1 MKLKYLPYIFLLF
14 TVAISA
20 QINLEGSINPNPNSR
35 YSDIWGY
42 VDGEGREYAIM
53 GGYYG
58 THVIEV
64 TAPLFPV
71 IVGFIPGPESIWRDI
86 KVHDHY
92 AYVVTEGGGSG
103 EGLQIIDLANVPNSV
118 SLVNTVD
125 TYFTTAHNIYIDDGF
140 AFVVG
145 TEGIGGIHLLDLS
158 DPVNP
163 VQTSYYTGSG
173 YVHDV
178 YVWSDTIVAC
188 AASTYDLVDIT
199 DKSNPFK
206 ISESAALPGIY
217 AHSGW
222 MTEDKR
228 YFVACEEFNQR
239 DITVWD
245 LQDRTSWELVVPQWQ
260 MNTGSIVHNLFI
272 KGNYAH
278 ISYYSDGYVILDI
291 SNPTQPLLVGSYDT
305 DPATSSGFNGAW
317 GCYPYLPSG
326 NTIIADINTG
336 LFILSYDIVNIPPQI
351 SITSAPEF
359 VDNNGD
365 VLISADVN
373 DDKNIMDVE
382 LYYRT
387 ITIDD
392 TSDWS
397 MVSDTDGPVEN
408 SYGFTIPGQLHL
420 TKVEY
425 YIAAL
430 DSDGEVT
437 TLPAG
442 GSGTN
447 PVGNNPPSSFLDY
460 TVVVAGIPVIS
471 SYSPTVM
478 DTTVAKG
485 VSLEFSVAAYDTTDL
500 QITIDWLVNNNRR
513 RSGETFKLS
522 TTLGPAP
529 RIDTVTAS
537 VTNGYKTST
546 VTWYV
551 NVDNTLKVSDGI
563 VNTFELQQN
572 YPNPFNPSTNIKF
585 SVAEEGYVKLVVY
598 NITGEKVGVL
608 AEGNFPAGNY
618 SQKFD
623 ASGLVSGVYIA
634 HLKTEKYSKSI
645 KMLLQK

>member
-1 MKLKYLPYIFLLF
+1 MKLKYLPYIFLLL
-14 TVAISA
+14 TITISA
-20 QINLEGSINPNPNSR
+20 QINLEGSINPDPNSR

-125 TYFTTAHNIYIDDGF
+125 TYFTSAHNIFIDDGF

-163 VQTSYYTGSG
+163 VQTAYYTASG

-245 LQDRTSWELVVPQWQ
+245 LQDRTTWNLVVPQWQ
-260 MNTGSIVHNLFI
+260 MNTGSIIHNLFI

-291 SNPTQPLLVGSYDT
+291 SNPTQP
-305 DPATSSGFNGAW
+305 
-317 GCYPYLPSG
+317 
-326 NTIIADINTG
+326 
-336 LFILSYDIVNIPPQI
+336 
-351 SITSAPEF
+351 
-359 VDNNGD
+359 
-365 VLISADVN
+365 
-373 DDKNIMDVE
+373 
-382 LYYRT
+382 
-387 ITIDD
+387 
-392 TSDWS
+392 
-397 MVSDTDGPVEN
+397 
-408 SYGFTIPGQLHL
+408 
-420 TKVEY
+420 
-425 YIAAL
+425 
-430 DSDGEVT
+430 
-437 TLPAG
+437 
-442 GSGTN
+442 
-447 PVGNNPPSSFLDY
+447 
-460 TVVVAGIPVIS
+460 
-471 SYSPTVM
+471 
-478 DTTVAKG
+478 
-485 VSLEFSVAAYDTTDL
+485 
-500 QITIDWLVNNNRR
+500 
-513 RSGETFKLS
+513 
-522 TTLGPAP
+522 
-529 RIDTVTAS
+529 
-537 VTNGYKTST
+537 
-546 VTWYV
+546 
-551 NVDNTLKVSDGI
+551 
-563 VNTFELQQN
+563 
-572 YPNPFNPSTNIKF
+572 
-585 SVAEEGYVKLVVY
+585 
-598 NITGEKVGVL
+598 
-608 AEGNFPAGNY
+608 
-618 SQKFD
+618 
-623 ASGLVSGVYIA
+623 
-634 HLKTEKYSKSI
+634 
-645 KMLLQK
+645 